1 MLQSQRKSA
10 ILTAAKKAKL
20 KSNPSRVRFAESV
33 TVNGAP
39 VITVS
44 IIFILIFVGFG
55 VFPDFLRLPI
65 LLFVDQVNS
74 RYIPPA
80 VSNAVWF
87 AIKYV
92 FRITF
97 AFTCLG

>member
-44 IIFILIFVGFG
+44 IIFKLFFVSFG
-55 VFPDFLRLPI
+55 Y
-65 LLFVDQVNS
+65 S
-74 RYIPPA
+74 R
-80 VSNAVWF
+80 F
-87 AIKYV
+87 
-92 FRITF
+92 F
-97 AFTCLG
+97 